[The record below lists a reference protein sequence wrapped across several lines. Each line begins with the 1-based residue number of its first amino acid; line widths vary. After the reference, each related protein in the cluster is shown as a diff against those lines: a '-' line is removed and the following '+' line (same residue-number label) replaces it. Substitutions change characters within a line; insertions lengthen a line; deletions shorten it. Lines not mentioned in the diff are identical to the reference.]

1 MSGPSVLVV
10 DTSMG
15 NLRSV
20 ARALA
25 RAGAEVEISAD
36 PDRVRHAER
45 VVVPGQGAFGDCAR
59 ALDAGLREVLREHVA
74 KDRPYLGICL
84 GMQVLFDTS
93 EEAPGATGLGIV
105 RGTVR
110 RFAADMRDPTD
121 ANRRLKVPHMGWND
135 VEGAHPLLP
144 AREYFYFVHSYY
156 CDPVDG
162 ALTAGTTEYGIR
174 FCAAIA
180 RGALFACQF
189 HPEKSQRAGARV
201 LQRFVEGGWS

>member
-20 ARALA
+20 ARALV
-25 RAGAEVEISAD
+25 RAGAEVEVSAD
-36 PDRVRHAER
+36 PDRVRRASR

-59 ALDAGLREVLREHVA
+59 ALDEGLREVLREHVE

-84 GMQVLFDTS
+84 GMQALFDAS
-93 EEAPGATGLGIV
+93 EEAPEAAGLGII

-110 RFAADMRDPTD
+110 RFPSDMRDPD
-121 ANRRLKVPHMGWND
+121 DHARRLKVPHIGWNE
-135 VEGAHPLLP
+135 VEGSHPLLP
-144 AREYFYFVHSYY
+144 AREHFYFVHSYY
-156 CDPVDG
+156 CAPEDASLAV
-162 ALTAGTTEYGIR
+162 GTTEYGIR
-174 FCAAIA
+174 FCAAVA

-189 HPEKSQRAGARV
+189 HPEKSQRAGAR
-201 LQRFVEGGWS
+201 LLEKFVEGGWS